1 MTTRTTVLRLATVV
15 CLTFPSAAAGQA
27 ASAAPDWRSDWAL
40 AEGFTLRRD
49 TEGFRFPTAIVFVPH
64 PGSAPNDPLYFV
76 TELQGTIKVV
86 TNDRTVHTFASD
98 VMPMATKDTLPGYS
112 GESGLAGICL
122 EPTHGYVFATF
133 AYGDSSGVL
142 RNGLARFQTLAGR
155 FGLTPT
161 SKVMLT
167 GPFQRDV
174 AAVSHQIGPCQ
185 ATPTSLYVS
194 VGDGEQPKYSR
205 DLQSTLGKILRLTL
219 DGRPEPSNPHAGSQR
234 AGAAAY
240 VWASGLRN
248 PFGLKL
254 LNSRLFVADN
264 GADVDRF
271 LEIARGGDYRWDG
284 GDPSISMNAPMIFSP
299 AVSPVQLDY
308 CRAGQYGLPPKWSN
322 RFFVALSGRPGLKGS
337 QARHGKGV
345 FILHYGLRE
354 RRMLDKP
361 AYLMQ
366 YRGDGYQAVV
376 GLGCGPD
383 AVYVVPI
390 LPDVTG
396 TTAILAVR
404 YEPAATYPYGLAT
417 DINPLRLMQ
426 DKGCF
431 GCHSIAGKGGGFG
444 PSLDR
449 DGLVAR
455 LRERLSSDAYL
466 KSIDTVDALPV
477 EPFTSNRKAR
487 HDVLALQGMD
497 RIRLW
502 TRHHIREPKF
512 DNPHSQMPALD
523 LTDGQAVALADFLI
537 APSKP
542 PPPPV
547 KPKHRVVKPPPQSKV
562 RYRHVA
568 LAFALGLGL
577 GGGAV
582 ALFRRKQA

>member
-1 MTTRTTVLRLATVV
+1 
-15 CLTFPSAAAGQA
+15 
-27 ASAAPDWRSDWAL
+27 
-40 AEGFTLRRD
+40 
-49 TEGFRFPTAIVFVPH
+49 
-64 PGSAPNDPLYFV
+64 
-76 TELQGTIKVV
+76 
-86 TNDRTVHTFASD
+86 
-98 VMPMATKDTLPGYS
+98 
-112 GESGLAGICL
+112 
-122 EPTHGYVFATF
+122 
-133 AYGDSSGVL
+133 
-142 RNGLARFQTLAGR
+142 
-155 FGLTPT
+155 
-161 SKVMLT
+161 
-167 GPFQRDV
+167 
-174 AAVSHQIGPCQ
+174 
-185 ATPTSLYVS
+185 
-194 VGDGEQPKYSR
+194 
-205 DLQSTLGKILRLTL
+205 
-219 DGRPEPSNPHAGSQR
+219 
-234 AGAAAY
+234 
-240 VWASGLRN
+240 
-248 PFGLKL
+248 
-254 LNSRLFVADN
+254 
-264 GADVDRF
+264 
-271 LEIARGGDYRWDG
+271 
-284 GDPSISMNAPMIFSP
+284 
-299 AVSPVQLDY
+299 
-308 CRAGQYGLPPKWSN
+308 
-322 RFFVALSGRPGLKGS
+322 VALSGRPGLKGS

-354 RRMLDKP
+354 QRMLDKP

-547 KPKHRVVKPPPQSKV
+547 RPKHRVVKPPPQSKV